1 MRLEVES
8 VSKDFAGVHAL
19 AGVSLY
25 LEQGEILSVI
35 GPNGSGKTTL
45 INCVSGVIRPS
56 SGAVRM
62 DERVLTGMPS
72 HRVARA
78 GLARTFQNI
87 RLFGDLT
94 VLENVEVAASRSP
107 RAKGFLR
114 PRRRS
119 REAIALLGLDD
130 HADTVVRTLPYGIQ
144 RRVEIARAVATQPH
158 FVMLDEPAAGL
169 NETESDQLLEVIR
182 RLRERLGCGMLV
194 VDHDLRL
201 IMRVSERIHALAEGK
216 TLAEGTPQQVRHD
229 PKVIEA
235 YLGVSDAVVAAA
247 EAAPEAAH
255 ADPEPPAASQ

>member
-8 VSKDFAGVHAL
+8 ISKDFAGVHAL
-19 AGVSLY
+19 AGVSLC

-56 SGAVRM
+56 SGRVNL
-62 DERVLTGMPS
+62 DERMLTGLPS
-72 HRVARA
+72 HRVARV

-107 RAKGFLR
+107 RARGFLR

-119 REAIALLGLDD
+119 REAIAMLGLDR
-130 HADTVVRTLPYGIQ
+130 HADTIVRTLPYGVQ
-144 RRVEIARAVATQPH
+144 RRVEIARAVATQPF
-158 FVMLDEPAAGL
+158 FVLLDEPAAGL
-169 NETESDQLLEVIR
+169 NESESDQLLEIIR
-182 RLRERLGCGMLV
+182 SLRERLGCGMLII
-194 VDHDLRL
+194 DHDLRL

-216 TLAEGTPQQVRHD
+216 TLAEGTPQQVRHN

-235 YLGVSDAVVAAA
+235 YLGVGAVSAVAGSESARVVSDPPSAL
-247 EAAPEAAH
+247 PER
-255 ADPEPPAASQ
+255 

>member
-1 MRLEVES
+1 MRLAIES
-8 VSKDFAGVHAL
+8 ISKDFSGVHAL
-19 AGVSLY
+19 ADVSLHV
-25 LEQGEILSVI
+25 EQGEILSVI

-56 SGAVRM
+56 SGRVSLADRM
-62 DERVLTGMPS
+62 LTGLPS

-107 RAKGFLR
+107 RAKGFVR

-119 REAIALLGLDD
+119 REAIALLGLER
-130 HADTVVRTLPYGIQ
+130 HADTIVRTLPYGIQ
-144 RRVEIARAVATQPH
+144 RRVEIARAVATQPY
-158 FVMLDEPAAGL
+158 FVLLDEPAAGL
-169 NETESDQLLEVIR
+169 NESESDQLLEIIR
-182 RLRERLGCGMLV
+182 KLREHLGCGMLII
-194 VDHDLRL
+194 DHDLRL

-235 YLGVSDAVVAAA
+235 YLGVGAVAAVVG
-247 EAAPEAAH
+247 
-255 ADPEPPAASQ
+255 ADPAPDAPAAGA

>member
-8 VSKDFAGVHAL
+8 ISKDFSGVHAL
-19 AGVSLY
+19 ADVSLHV
-25 LEQGEILSVI
+25 EQGEILSVI

-56 SGAVRM
+56 SGRVSLA
-62 DERVLTGMPS
+62 ERTLTGLPS

-107 RAKGFLR
+107 RSKGFVR

-119 REAIALLGLDD
+119 REAIALLGLER
-130 HADTVVRTLPYGIQ
+130 HADAIVRTLPYGIQ
-144 RRVEIARAVATQPH
+144 RRVEIARAVATQPY
-158 FVMLDEPAAGL
+158 FVLLDEPAAGL
-169 NETESDQLLEVIR
+169 NESESDQLLEIIR
-182 RLRERLGCGMLV
+182 KLREHLGCGMLII
-194 VDHDLRL
+194 DHDLRL

-235 YLGVSDAVVAAA
+235 YLGVGAVAATVGA
-247 EAAPEAAH
+247 NPAPDA
-255 ADPEPPAASQ
+255 PATDA

>member
-8 VSKDFAGVHAL
+8 VSKDFSGVHAL

-56 SGAVRM
+56 SGRIKL
-62 DERVLTGMPS
+62 DERALTGLPS

-87 RLFGDLT
+87 RLFSDLT

-107 RAKGFLR
+107 RAKGFVR
-114 PRRRS
+114 PRLRS
-119 REAIALLGLDD
+119 REALAMLGLQK
-130 HADTVVRTLPYGIQ
+130 HAETVVKTLPYGLQ
-144 RRVEIARAVATQPH
+144 RRVEIARAIATQPY
-158 FVMLDEPAAGL
+158 FVLLDEPAAGL
-169 NETESDQLLEVIR
+169 NESESDELLEIIR
-182 RLRERLGCGMLV
+182 SLRERLGCGMLV

-216 TLAEGTPQQVRHD
+216 TLSEGTPQQVRHD
-229 PKVIEA
+229 PKVVEA
-235 YLGVSDAVVAAA
+235 YLGVGAVATMVGSEPAA
-247 EAAPEAAH
+247 
-255 ADPEPPAASQ
+255 ADPEPPEAAQPG

>member
-1 MRLEVES
+1 MRLEVDE
-8 VSKDFAGVHAL
+8 VSKDFDGVHAL

-56 SGAVRM
+56 SGRIHL
-62 DERVLTGMPS
+62 DERLLTGMPS
-72 HRVARA
+72 HRVARV

-119 REAIALLGLDD
+119 REAIAMLGLEA
-130 HADTVVRTLPYGIQ
+130 HADTIVRTLPYGIQ
-144 RRVEIARAVATQPH
+144 RRVEIARAIATQPH
-158 FVMLDEPAAGL
+158 FVLLDEPAAGL
-169 NETESDQLLEVIR
+169 NETESDQLLEIIR
-182 RLRERLGCGMLV
+182 TLRERLGCGMLV

-201 IMRVSERIHALAEGK
+201 IMRVSERIHVLAEGK
-216 TLAEGTPQQVRHD
+216 TLARGRRSRCATTPR
-229 PKVIEA
+229 
-235 YLGVSDAVVAAA
+235 
-247 EAAPEAAH
+247 
-255 ADPEPPAASQ
+255 